1 VSADALQGPEPL
13 TAEHRLGDF
22 RCGVSSL
29 DHYLQRQALRDQQ
42 AEKSRSYVI
51 CRDGRVVGYYS
62 LAAAGVEPQAATD
75 RLSAG
80 QGRQTIPVILIGRL
94 AVDVREQG
102 RRRGEMLLVD
112 ALSRCASA
120 ADAIGARAV
129 LVHALDERARGF
141 YEKYGFEPSPTDHL
155 HMIVLMKDVRRS
167 LE

>member
-1 VSADALQGPEPL
+1 MSADTLQGPEPL

-42 AEKSRSYVI
+42 AEKSRSYVL
-51 CRDGRVVGYYS
+51 CRDCCVVGYYS
-62 LAAAGVEPQAATD
+62 LAAAGVEPPAATD
-75 RLSAG
+75 RVAAG
-80 QGRQTIPVILIGRL
+80 QGRQTIPVILLGRL

-102 RRRGEMLLVD
+102 RGLGEWLLVD
-112 ALSRCASA
+112 ALSRCAAA

-141 YEKYGFEPSPTDHL
+141 YGIYGFEPSPTDPL

-167 LE
+167 LG